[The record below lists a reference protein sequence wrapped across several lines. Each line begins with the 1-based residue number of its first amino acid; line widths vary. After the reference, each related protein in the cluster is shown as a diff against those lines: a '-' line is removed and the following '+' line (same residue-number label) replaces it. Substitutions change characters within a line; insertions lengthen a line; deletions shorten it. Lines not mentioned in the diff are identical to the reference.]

1 MTQVSFATVV
11 LGLSRRGD
19 APAGR
24 KAIKLY
30 ESMRRDFKFMPDEVI
45 WCNVWREFWPESSA
59 ASEN

>member
-1 MTQVSFATVV
+1 MA

-30 ESMRRDFKFMPDEVI
+30 ESMRREFKFLPDEVCRHCRI
-45 WCNVWREFWPESSA
+45 SSGEF
-59 ASEN
+59 